1 MDPLINSLMLKM
13 RHNRVYTVAT
23 FSRLFSVSE
32 KVIETALATLLES
45 GKVRACLN
53 ARRDMGYCLAGAKP
67 SGVSA
72 ELSDVTT
79 VATLPVTRCIDGALA
94 GYERQLDAHRS
105 LAMLTRR

>member
-53 ARRDMGYCLAGAKP
+53 ARRDMGYCL
-67 SGVSA
+67 
-72 ELSDVTT
+72 T
-79 VATLPVTRCIDGALA
+79 V
-94 GYERQLDAHRS
+94 
-105 LAMLTRR
+105 

>member
-23 FSRLFSVSE
+23 FARLFGVSE
-32 KVIETALATLLES
+32 TVLEAALATLVET
-45 GKVRACLN
+45 GKVRACFN

-67 SGVSA
+67 VGVSA
-72 ELSDVTT
+72 DLSDVTT
-79 VATLPVTRCIDGALA
+79 VATLPVTRRIDGALA